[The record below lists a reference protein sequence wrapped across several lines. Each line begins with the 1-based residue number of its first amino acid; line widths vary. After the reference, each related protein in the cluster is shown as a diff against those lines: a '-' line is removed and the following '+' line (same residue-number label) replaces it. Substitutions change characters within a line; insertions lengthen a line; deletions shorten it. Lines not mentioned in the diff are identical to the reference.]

1 MPVAWQA
8 RRARMARFDSAEG
21 RAKAAAARTPAPRL
35 ALAGMRRTGF
45 RAHAKTVGRI
55 MHMLASKKHKILVVA
70 RKFRRTGM
78 APAHTMVFL
87 PQKPGTQWDN
97 FAAYN
102 FIFLAWKDREAR
114 RPTSLK
120 PGHK

>member
-1 MPVAWQA
+1 MNALRLPTGNSKSGFGLIPPLSVMPVAWQA

-87 PQKPGTQWDN
+87 IPAT
-97 FAAYN
+97 
-102 FIFLAWKDREAR
+102 
-114 RPTSLK
+114 
-120 PGHK
+120 